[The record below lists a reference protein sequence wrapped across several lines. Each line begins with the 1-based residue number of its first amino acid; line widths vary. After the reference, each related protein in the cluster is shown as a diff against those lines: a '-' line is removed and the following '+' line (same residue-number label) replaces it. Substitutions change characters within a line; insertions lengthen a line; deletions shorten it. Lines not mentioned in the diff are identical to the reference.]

1 MGNWDCIEAEIS
13 SWSVFEVT
21 LWKESVD
28 GLWACISDVNKG
40 QGGMSAV
47 TEGQQNEQWRV
58 FHRQQVIMIPSLQC
72 VLNRMRTD
80 FI

>member
-1 MGNWDCIEAEIS
+1 MTSVTVDYRQTRDVMVARKWETEAEIS

-47 TEGQQNEQWRV
+47 TEGQQNEQ
-58 FHRQQVIMIPSLQC
+58 
-72 VLNRMRTD
+72 
-80 FI
+80 

>member
-1 MGNWDCIEAEIS
+1 MEAETS

-40 QGGMSAV
+40 QGGVSAV
-47 TEGQQNEQWRV
+47 PEGQQNEQ
-58 FHRQQVIMIPSLQC
+58 
-72 VLNRMRTD
+72 
-80 FI
+80 